1 MPRKLLD
8 NVKASVSLVPA
19 VYSSNQAYGAV
30 TAVDT
35 QGYNDAELLVV
46 AGNLVTVDE
55 TYVVEVY
62 ECDTSGG
69 TYTATGITVAM
80 TADNTVGVARI
91 TDLNVVRKRYLK
103 ATLTMTGSN
112 ESFPG
117 TAVFLLGEPASGPVN
132 SD

>member
-1 MPRKLLD
+1 MRKLFD
-8 NVKASVSLVPA
+8 NVKAALSLVPA
-19 VYSSNQAYGAV
+19 VHTTNQAYGAV

-35 QGYNDAELLVV
+35 QGYEDAMLVV
-46 AGNLVTVDE
+46 AAGNLVTVDE
-55 TYVVEVY
+55 TYVIEVY

-69 TYTATGITVAM
+69 TYVATGITVAM
-80 TADNTVGVARI
+80 TADNTVGVARVKG
-91 TDLNVVRKRYLK
+91 LGMPRKRYLK

-117 TAVFLLGEPASGPVN
+117 TALFLLGGADAGPVN